1 MPVFR
6 WGHSWD
12 AFRDLEREVD
22 RLLQSVNLTF
32 QGFRF
37 GRQFPALNLY
47 EMEHEFLL
55 TAELPGVRVEDLDLT
70 IAGGILTLKGKPRDV
85 GGIPEEKYRRQ
96 ERVRGAWQRAVTL
109 PERVQ
114 EENLTAELNQ
124 GVLKIHLPKA
134 EAVTPRQIEV
144 AAGDQNA
151 DANDTS
157 QEIAD
162 QPTIHRSTNS
172 KSIPVE

>member
-37 GRQFPALNLY
+37 GRQFPPLNLY
-47 EMEHEFLL
+47 ELEGEFLL
-55 TAELPGVRVEDLDLT
+55 TAELPGMRVEDLELT
-70 IAGGILTLKGKPRDV
+70 ISGGVLTLIGKPRDT
-85 GGIPEEKYRRQ
+85 GGIPEERYRRQ
-96 ERVRGAWQRAVTL
+96 ERIRGPWQRAITL

-114 EENLTAELNQ
+114 EEKLSAELNL
-124 GVLKIHLPKA
+124 GILKVHLPKA
-134 EAVTPRQIEV
+134 EALTPRQIQV
-144 AAGDQNA
+144 TDGDQTA
-151 DANDTS
+151 SDTS
-157 QEIAD
+157 APSANP
-162 QPTIHRSTNS
+162 PTIRHHTNT
-172 KSIPVE
+172 KTIPIE

>member
-37 GRQFPALNLY
+37 GRQFPPLNLY
-47 EMEHEFLL
+47 ELEGEFLL
-55 TAELPGVRVEDLDLT
+55 TAELPGMRVEDLELT
-70 IAGGILTLKGKPRDV
+70 ISGGVLTLKGKPRDT
-85 GGIPEEKYRRQ
+85 GGIPEERYRRQ
-96 ERVRGAWQRAVTL
+96 ERIRGPWQRAITL

-114 EENLTAELNQ
+114 EEKLSAELNL
-124 GVLKIHLPKA
+124 GILKVHLPKA
-134 EAVTPRQIEV
+134 EALTPRQIQV
-144 AAGDQNA
+144 TDGDQTASDTNA
-151 DANDTS
+151 PSAN
-157 QEIAD
+157 
-162 QPTIHRSTNS
+162 QPTIRHHTNT
-172 KSIPVE
+172 KTISIE